1 MRTSISLLAILAP
14 LAFADGPC
22 DPTVCEEVTS
32 SDGVF
37 CWMPIVLGWENASAD
52 PKDVLACAS
61 SPEVMCQCYGCEPG
75 LERLIT
81 ENNLCPAP
89 SGSA

>member
-37 CWMPIVLGWENASAD
+37 VSYLRLGLQSTHFIPRQRQTKTTKLDYNR
-52 PKDVLACAS
+52 
-61 SPEVMCQCYGCEPG
+61 Y
-75 LERLIT
+75 
-81 ENNLCPAP
+81 
-89 SGSA
+89 